1 MGIQK
6 GVMGQ
11 CQEKVGIKRE
21 MEGVQHSPPYG
32 RLGQGAL
39 HPKRLRMAYGSL
51 KDAELLLP

>member
-1 MGIQK
+1 
-6 GVMGQ
+6 MGQ